1 MSTHDQAV
9 PTAPM
14 DHGNTATLQQAG
26 PVLVLALETV
36 LLVPGDHRGL
46 TLIMDLEA
54 MKVLPLL
61 PRLDTMDTVLVLAI
75 MGFNHRDPR
84 VRVCMALADLV
95 VLPAMD
101 LALDPVLATVLVLVI
116 MGFNH
121 RGLPVRVCM
130 GLDMGPGIRDMDR
143 MGGDAEVEACF

>member
-1 MSTHDQAV
+1 
-9 PTAPM
+9 M

-84 VRVCMALADLV
+84 VRVCMV

-101 LALDPVLATVLVLVI
+101 LDLDLDLALDPVL
-116 MGFNH
+116 MDSKH

-143 MGGDAEVEACF
+143 MGGDAEVEVCF

>member
-1 MSTHDQAV
+1 
-9 PTAPM
+9 M
-14 DHGNTATLQQAG
+14 DHGDTATLQQAG

-46 TLIMDLEA
+46 TPIMDLA
-54 MKVLPLL
+54 VIRVLPLL
-61 PRLDTMDTVLVLAI
+61 HRLDTMDTDLVMVTVLVLAI

-101 LALDPVLATVLVLVI
+101 LDLDLDLALDPVL
-116 MGFNH
+116 MDSKH

-130 GLDMGPGIRDMDR
+130 GPDIRDMDR
-143 MGGDAEVEACF
+143 MGGDAEVEVCF

>member
-1 MSTHDQAV
+1 
-9 PTAPM
+9 M
-14 DHGNTATLQQAG
+14 DHGDTATLQQAG

-61 PRLDTMDTVLVLAI
+61 PRLDTMDTVPVMVI
-75 MGFNHRDPR
+75 MVFNHRDPR

-101 LALDPVLATVLVLVI
+101 LDLDLALDPVL
-116 MGFNH
+116 MDSNH
-121 RGLPVRVCM
+121 RGRPVRVCM

-143 MGGDAEVEACF
+143 MGGDAEVEVCF